1 MSIQID
7 SHDLEKLDA
16 DLAQAVRKAPESKK
30 EVLNSLGQQL
40 LSQVQG
46 NIGGSGKVQRWQHMH
61 LGSGGGY
68 VAVHPAEKTSDVYG
82 RAVGAVTNAIESG
95 HKIRPPSGKAKRY
108 TPRIK
113 KARVPAK
120 GMYAK
125 VLPERAAEQAAAQL
139 GQRLAHDLGGS

>member
-61 LGSGGGY
+61 LGSGGRY
-68 VAVHPAEKTSDVYG
+68 VAVHPAEKTSDAYG

-95 HKIRPPSGKAKRY
+95 HKIRPPAGRQSGIPPASRRPVCRPKGC
-108 TPRIK
+108 TPKCCPRE
-113 KARVPAK
+113 RRNR
-120 GMYAK
+120 
-125 VLPERAAEQAAAQL
+125 LPHSWVSAL
-139 GQRLAHDLGGS
+139 PTT

>member
-7 SHDLEKLDA
+7 SQDLVKLDA
-16 DLAQAVRKAPESKK
+16 NLAQAARRAPEIKK
-30 EVLNSLGQQL
+30 EVLNSLGQNL
-40 LSQVQG
+40 LSQVRS
-46 NIGGSGKVQRWQHMH
+46 NIGGNGKVQRWQHMH
-61 LGSGGGY
+61 LSSGGGY
-68 VAVHPAEKTSDVYG
+68 VAVHPEEKISDAYG
-82 RAVGAVTNAIESG
+82 RAVGAVTNAIDSG

-108 TPRIK
+108 TPRIQ

-120 GMYAK
+120 SMYAK